1 MKLFTLT
8 TTAMFIAAVV
18 DILYPSDLAMTAM
31 FVAIIVW
38 IVTSNY

>member
-8 TTAMFIAAVV
+8 TAVMFITAVV

-31 FVAIIVW
+31 FVAILVW
-38 IVTSNY
+38 IITSNY